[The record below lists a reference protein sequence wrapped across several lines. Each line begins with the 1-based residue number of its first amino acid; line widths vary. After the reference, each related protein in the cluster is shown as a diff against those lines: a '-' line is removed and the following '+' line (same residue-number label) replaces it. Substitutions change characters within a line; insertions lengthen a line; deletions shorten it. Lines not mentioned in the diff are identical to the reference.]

1 MFKKI
6 LKYFTIAV
14 LGAAAAFYFFFVS
27 SISASARKNEVVR
40 KVDIVIK
47 DSAQLRF
54 MDKDIV
60 RRIYF
65 SEFGN
70 PEGMNIRTLKLGA
83 IENFLNSQSAIKKA
97 QVIATTSGVL
107 RIEIEQRKPVL
118 RLASAQGGFYVDE
131 TGYIFPLQNTFIS
144 YVPVVSGNIPVTITD
159 NAKGLS
165 YKDEKGWMKEMVALA
180 TYIEENPFWNS
191 MIEQMNVNETGDL
204 ELYTQVGNARIL
216 FGDLHKVQAKFNKLM
231 VFYKKIAP
239 AWGWERYKEI
249 NLKYEKQ
256 IVCVLNKKR

>member
-14 LGAAAAFYFFFVS
+14 LGAAAASYFFFVS
-27 SISASARKNEVVR
+27 SISASAERNEVVR
-40 KVDIVIK
+40 KMDIVIT

-54 MDKDIV
+54 IDKSIV
-60 RRIYF
+60 RNIYHT
-65 SEFGN
+65 EFGN
-70 PEGMNIRTLKLGA
+70 PEGVNIRKLKLGA
-83 IENFLNSQSAIKKA
+83 IESYLNSQSAIKKA
-97 QVIATTSGVL
+97 QVMVTTSGVL
-107 RIEIEQRKPVL
+107 RIEIEQRRPIL
-118 RLASAQGGFYVDE
+118 RLATAQGGFYVDE
-131 TGYIFPLQNTFIS
+131 TGYIYPLQNTFIS

-159 NAKGLS
+159 NGKGLS

-180 TYIEENPFWNS
+180 SYIDANPFWNS
-191 MIEQMNVNETGDL
+191 MIEQMNINDNGEL
-204 ELYTQVGNARIL
+204 ELYTQIGNARIL

-256 IVCVLNKKR
+256 IVCVLNKKN